1 MPSVEPEETPLAPA
15 RGSGL
20 ASSEDPGAPLDRHGR
35 PLKSLRLSVTD
46 RCNLRCGYCMPEES
60 YTWLERDDILR
71 FEESAALVEA
81 FCDAGVRKVRLTG
94 GEPLLR
100 RDVDR
105 LVALLAG
112 NPLVEDLA
120 LTSNAILLSELA
132 KTLKQAGLTRL
143 TLSLDTLRPER
154 FRELT
159 RRDEIERVHAG
170 IAAAH
175 DAGFQGTKMNTVV
188 MKGIND
194 DELFDLVDY
203 ARERG
208 IEPRFI
214 EYMDVGGATNWRA
227 ELVVSRD
234 EMLRRFRERYRSV
247 DPLPRADRAA
257 PADRFRLPDGT
268 TIGIIASQT
277 APFCA
282 ACDRSRLTADGMW
295 YHCLYARIG
304 TDLRSW
310 IRSGVPR
317 EELAARIRGCWV
329 GRAER
334 GAEERAELPR
344 RASWSAQ
351 ELRSDPH
358 LEMHTR
364 GG

>member
-1 MPSVEPEETPLAPA
+1 MSSNDPEETPFAPA
-15 RGSGL
+15 RGFGL
-20 ASSEDPGAPLDRHGR
+20 ASSGERGAPLDRHAR
-35 PLKSLRLSVTD
+35 PLRSLRLSVTD

-100 RDVDR
+100 RDLDR
-105 LVALLAG
+105 LVALLAA
-112 NPLVEDLA
+112 NPRVEDLA
-120 LTSNAILLSELA
+120 LTSNAVLLGELA

-143 TLSLDTLRPER
+143 TLSLDTLRPAR

-175 DAGFQGTKMNTVV
+175 AAGFEGTKMNTVV
-188 MKGIND
+188 MRGIND
-194 DELFDLVDY
+194 DELFELVDY

-227 ELVVSRD
+227 DLVVSRD
-234 EMLRRFRERYRSV
+234 EMLRRFREHYRSV
-247 DPLPRADRAA
+247 EPVARADRAA

-268 TIGIIASQT
+268 PIGIIASQT

-282 ACDRSRLTADGMW
+282 TCDRSRITADGMW

-310 IRSGVPR
+310 LRSGVPR
-317 EELAARIRGCWV
+317 EELAARIR
-329 GRAER
+329 RAWGDRVVR
-334 GAEERAELPR
+334 GAEERAGLTR
-344 RASWSAQ
+344 RTGWSAG